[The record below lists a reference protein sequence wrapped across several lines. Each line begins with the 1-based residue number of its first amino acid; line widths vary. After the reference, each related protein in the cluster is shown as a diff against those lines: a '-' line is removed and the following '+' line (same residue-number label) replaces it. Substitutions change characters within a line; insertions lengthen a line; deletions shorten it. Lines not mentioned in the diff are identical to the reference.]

1 MTQATRKPADQHGD
15 DAITFLMDEHKKVK
29 DLFAEFGKL
38 AKGDGNEADKAGI
51 VRQIC
56 DALTVHAQI
65 EEEIFYPAVRAAID
79 GDELMDEADVEHSG
93 AKNLIAQLMEVTP
106 EEDDHYDAKVI
117 VLSEMI
123 DHHVKEEEGKMFP
136 KVKKAKLDTSELG
149 EELIQRR
156 AELQAKISKAAPLK
170 VKKAQAR

>member
-1 MTQATRKPADQHGD
+1 MTQATRKPTDQHGD
-15 DAITFLMDEHKKVK
+15 DAISFLMGEHKKVK
-29 DLFAEFGKL
+29 NLFAEFAKL
-38 AKGDGNEADKAGI
+38 AKGEDNEAAKEGI

-79 GDELMDEADVEHSG
+79 DDELMDEADVEHSG
-93 AKNLIAQLMEVTP
+93 AKNLIAQLIEITP
-106 EEDDHYDAKVI
+106 EDDDHYDAKVT

-136 KVKKAKLDTSELG
+136 KVKKAKVDTSELG
-149 EELIQRR
+149 QELIQRQ
-156 AELQAKISKAAPLK
+156 AELQAKISKAAPVK
-170 VKKAQAR
+170 VRAHAR